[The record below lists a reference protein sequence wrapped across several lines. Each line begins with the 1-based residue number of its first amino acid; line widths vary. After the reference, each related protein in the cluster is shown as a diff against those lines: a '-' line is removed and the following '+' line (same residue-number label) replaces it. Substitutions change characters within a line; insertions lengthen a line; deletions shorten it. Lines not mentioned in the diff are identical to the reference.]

1 MAKAEKHISNLSDS
15 LPVTAPASRKMPEC
29 VGIIMDGNRRWARE
43 RGLPTFAGYHA
54 GYEKLK
60 QVARF
65 AREAGVHTLIVYT
78 FSMENWKRPEKEL
91 KKLFSL
97 FELALREGMHEIQK
111 EHFAIRFIGERSRFP
126 LKLQKRMEHIEA
138 ETPDVSQVLM
148 AIAVSYGGRSDIV
161 RAVRTLQKKNEP
173 VTEASISNA
182 LDTATMPNPELII
195 RTGGQ
200 RRLSNFLPWESIYSE
215 LYFSDSF
222 WPDFSKEE
230 FLVALRTF
238 AGAQR
243 NFGA

>member
-1 MAKAEKHISNLSDS
+1 MAIAKKQISNVPD
-15 LPVTAPASRKMPEC
+15 PVSITAASQKIPRC
-29 VGIIMDGNRRWARE
+29 VGIIMDGNRRWAKG
-43 RGLPTFAGYHA
+43 RGLPVFAGYRE
-54 GYEKLK
+54 GYKKLK
-60 QVARF
+60 EVARF
-65 AREAGVHTLIVYT
+65 AREAGVHTLIVYA
-78 FSMENWKRPEKEL
+78 FSTENWKRPEEDL

-97 FELALREGMHEIQK
+97 FTMALREGMEEIQK

-126 LKLQKRMEHIEA
+126 LPLQKRMKEIEA
-138 ETPDVSQVLM
+138 KMPDTSQGVM
-148 AIAVSYGGRSDIV
+148 AIAVSYGGRDDIV
-161 RAVRTLQKKNEP
+161 RAVKALQERSEAI
-173 VTEASISNA
+173 TETSISKT
-182 LDTATMPNPELII
+182 LETSTLPNPELII

-200 RRLSNFLPWESIYSE
+200 HRLSNFLPWESIYSE